1 MKLHR
6 LFVGIIQALCPFT
19 CECMKLLTYTFFILF
34 CLVSCSVVYAQT
46 KQTDEDTPFL
56 QNVTNLPA
64 FDKAEILAIEWIMT
78 NRKDID
84 CTQPDIVCSSFPG
97 KILASKILSGED
109 ANKISKLWR
118 SLKNG
123 NGAGC
128 FAPAYVL
135 RFYQKDKLLLMTD
148 VCFHCCNVTLP
159 GTGIRSICGNE
170 KAIKS
175 FAKFV
180 KTELP
185 FPKREKKE

>member
-1 MKLHR
+1 M
-6 LFVGIIQALCPFT
+6 T
-19 CECMKLLTYTFFILF
+19 
-34 CLVSCSVVYAQT
+34 AQT

-56 QNVTNLPA
+56 QSVTNLPTV
-64 FDKAEILAIEWIMT
+64 DKVEILAIESIRT

-84 CTQPDIVCSSFPG
+84 CTQPDIVCSNFPG
-97 KILASKILSGED
+97 KVLASKTLSGED

-148 VCFHCCNVTLP
+148 VCFQCCNATLP

-170 KAIKS
+170 KAIKD
-175 FAKFV
+175 FIDFV
-180 KTELP
+180 TTEVP
-185 FPKREKKE
+185 FPKREKND